1 MKEFNHV
8 PKVPIVDVYADLCL
22 NVIWPKY
29 WLRPITKRIPQQLL
43 FSIVKLMVSCLLP
56 ISLAIGRIPKFGR
69 KLRYAIPVC
78 NYEGIFHLSKSQLR
92 EWDVL
97 DTFDMFVPMYDQ
109 PQTLSTLRAWFEET
123 DMENT
128 EVFRRGSYVGRRM
141 KGGK

>member
-1 MKEFNHV
+1 LGASPNLGV
-8 PKVPIVDVYADLCL
+8 
-22 NVIWPKY
+22 N
-29 WLRPITKRIPQQLL
+29 
-43 FSIVKLMVSCLLP
+43 
-56 ISLAIGRIPKFGR
+56 
-69 KLRYAIPVC
+69 YAIPVC
-78 NYEGIFHLSKSQLR
+78 NYEVIFHLSKSQLR

-97 DTFDMFVPMYDQ
+97 ETFDMFAPMYDQ